1 MSYYFPEAM
10 TQQTIGSGRYQILR
24 ELGSGGFG
32 VTYLVKDGYMPS
44 QPVRVAKQ
52 LRPLEDQPAIYRL
65 VQERFQR
72 EAVLLEELGSY
83 PQIPSL
89 YAYFEEDGKFYLV
102 QEYVEGQTLEALLQS
117 QGPQSAEVVRQIL
130 LDTLDILDFIETK
143 QIIHRDIKPENII
156 LRAADQKPV
165 LIDFGAVREIMGT
178 QMMSSGATPKSS
190 IVIGTPGF
198 MPPEQAS
205 GRPVFSSD
213 LYALAL
219 TMIYLLTGLP
229 PQDLQHDPITGD
241 LTWPSGAIADQHL
254 VAVLNFAIKPNPKER
269 FMTAKAMKA
278 ALGAIAA
285 NHQATEVAPEMLP
298 TIVASTIASAPVS
311 TPQASPNHLGSA
323 SIVPPTEMPSGARS
337 PQHYQEELQY
347 TSSLDPTT
355 EKRSRGNP
363 WGLVVGLVV
372 LGLGGYQ
379 VYRVAQRQPTTG
391 TVQPGTTPT
400 NPTPG
405 TTPSVNPPSTPP
417 SNPGESPQTPPPP
430 TPTPPSTPPVSG
442 VLFGAIA
449 FSEAT
454 GEYGYVIDVASQ
466 AEAEQ
471 AAVDDCEFFAESGDC
486 RALVW
491 FQNACGAIAMGP
503 EAYGSGWGA
512 DVATAEAAAVDV
524 CSDFGSG
531 CAVVDSICTTPP
543 E

>member
-1 MSYYFPEAM
+1 M
-10 TQQTIGSGRYQILR
+10 TQQTIGSGRYQILH

-44 QPVRVAKQ
+44 LPIRVAKQ

-102 QEYVEGQTLEALLQS
+102 QEYVEGQTLEALLKS
-117 QGPQSAEVVRQIL
+117 QGPQAAETVRQIL

-156 LRAADQKPV
+156 LRAVDQKPV

-219 TMIYLLTGLP
+219 TMVYLLTGLP

-241 LTWPSGAIADQHL
+241 LTWPSDAIADQHL

-278 ALGAIAA
+278 ALVAIAP
-285 NHQATEVAPEMLP
+285 NHQATEVMPEMLP
-298 TIVASTIASAPVS
+298 TIVASTIATAPVS
-311 TPQASPNHLGSA
+311 SPNGLSNPVGIPS
-323 SIVPPTEMPSGARS
+323 STPPTEIPSGARS
-337 PQHYQEELQY
+337 PQYYQVAEELQY
-347 TSSLDPTT
+347 TSSVAPTT
-355 EKRSRGNP
+355 GKKGRGNP
-363 WGLVVGLVV
+363 WGLVVGLAV

-379 VYRVAQRQPTTG
+379 LYRVAQRQPITRV
-391 TVQPGTTPT
+391 VQPEVTPA

-405 TTPSVNPPSTPP
+405 VTPPANPQNPNPPSTP
-417 SNPGESPQTPPPP
+417 NPGESPGTPT
-430 TPTPPSTPPVSG
+430 TPTPPSTPPTDG

-486 RALVW
+486 QALVW

-531 CAVVDSICTTPP
+531 CEVVDSICTTP
-543 E
+543 

>member
-1 MSYYFPEAM
+1 M
-10 TQQTIGSGRYQILR
+10 TKQTIGSGRYQILR

-32 VTYLVKDGYMPS
+32 VTYLVKDSYMPS
-44 QPVRVAKQ
+44 QPIRVAKQ
-52 LRPLEDQPAIYRL
+52 LRPIEDQSEIYRL

-72 EAVLLEELGSY
+72 EAVLLEELGSN

-102 QEYVEGQTLEALLQS
+102 QEYIEGQTLEALLKNE
-117 QGPQSAEVVRQIL
+117 GPQSAATVRQIL
-130 LDTLDILDFIETK
+130 VDTLDILEFIETK

-156 LRAADQKPV
+156 LRAADKKPV

-219 TMIYLLTGLP
+219 TMVYLLTGMM
-229 PQDLQHDPITGD
+229 PQDFQHDPITGE
-241 LTWPSGAIADQHL
+241 LTWPSQNIADQHL

-269 FMTAKAMKA
+269 FMTAKAMRA
-278 ALGAIAA
+278 ALTAA
-285 NHQATEVAPEMLP
+285 MPNNQATEVMPEILP
-298 TIVASTIASAPVS
+298 TIVASTIATAPVGTGS
-311 TPQASPNHLGSA
+311 NANAAAGTP
-323 SIVPPTEMPSGARS
+323 VTPPTEITGGGQAPPTYHVA
-337 PQHYQEELQY
+337 EELSFSAADLQQN
-347 TSSLDPTT
+347 SSK
-355 EKRSRGNP
+355 KRGAP
-363 WGLVVGLVV
+363 WGLLLGLGL

-379 VYRVAQRQPTTG
+379 LYQVVQQRQIAG
-391 TVQPGTTPT
+391 EVQPGVTPSNPDPGTTPPGNGENPNPNPT
-400 NPTPG
+400 NPTTPATP
-405 TTPSVNPPSTPP
+405 TT
-417 SNPGESPQTPPPP
+417 P
-430 TPTPPSTPPVSG
+430 TPTTPDPVITAPTDG
-442 VLFGAIA
+442 VFFGAIA

-454 GEYGYVIDVASQ
+454 GEYGYVIDVPTQ

-471 AAVDDCEFFAESGDC
+471 AAVEDCEFFAASGDC
-486 RALVW
+486 QALVW
-491 FQNACGAIAMGP
+491 FRNACGAIAMGP

-512 DVATAEAAAVDV
+512 DIESAEAAALDV

-531 CAVVDSICTTPP
+531 CEVVDSICTSQ
-543 E
+543 